1 MYCKNVSDMLSAFP
15 RCLVSLCLIFGNNN
29 CDTDVFSA
37 IVPVVLGKKKT
48 LQNKIFCLRHIWMN
62 LG

>member
-1 MYCKNVSDMLSAFP
+1 MYCKSVSNMLSTFC
-15 RCLVSLCLIFGNNN
+15 RCLVAFCLIFGNNN
-29 CDTDVFSA
+29 CDTDLFSA
-37 IVPVVLGKKKT
+37 IVPFVLEKKKT